1 MTTEDFN
8 SYSMV
13 LTADDVAEILGIGK
27 NSTYDLLRNGEIS
40 GFKKK
45 RRWFV
50 PRSAIEKFINDNA
63 YGSNRRERKK

>member
-50 PRSAIEKFINDNA
+50 PRSAIDKFLNDNA
-63 YGSNRRERKK
+63 YGPKGGKNK